1 MSRSVITDED
11 KNSIIMM
18 YNSGMSITALSEK
31 FGYKRSTVGELIR
44 RLTKKGIVNTAN
56 RLGIIKK
63 PKKKQKWKPRPKK
76 PKGSTVISPRNL
88 ERYTEIANRYFKG
101 EKVTEICQAYNL
113 SRSQVYRIIN
123 AVHPEK
129 KPHFSRSE
137 LTDKIIADLQEGTLN
152 QNAIA
157 KKYNVSRQ
165 LVSRAK
171 QIHIQ
176 NKDWAKRKPKP
187 KDNKLHFDVDDDIW
201 I

>member
-1 MSRSVITDED
+1 MSRRVITDED
-11 KNSIIMM
+11 RDNIIMM

-31 FGYKRSTVGELIR
+31 FGYKRSTVGAFIGQQK
-44 RLTKKGIVNTAN
+44 KKGIVNTAN

-76 PKGSTVISPRNL
+76 PKGSTVISPKNL
-88 ERYTEIANRYFKG
+88 ERYTEIASRYFKG
-101 EKVTEICQAYNL
+101 EKVTELCQAYNI

-137 LTDKIIADLQEGTLN
+137 LTDKIIADLKDGTLS
-152 QNAIA
+152 QSDIA
-157 KKYNVSRQ
+157 RKYGVSKQ

-171 QIHIQ
+171 QIHLQ
-176 NKDWAKRKPKP
+176 NKDWAKRKRKP